1 MGLPSDDN
9 CDLVILEQIDQN
21 PEATQASMA
30 AQLGVAIGT
39 VNWHLKRLVEKGYVK
54 VRRANRRKLLYIITP
69 EGLALRARL
78 TLDYINTSF
87 HLYRLVR
94 ERMHEAIE
102 QVRAAGYHRL
112 RLEGSGDVAEV
123 CRLTC
128 LEHGIELVSAPD
140 APLVL
145 INGMKMFVELPGS
158 DGRPSPN
165 NVETKGDKEL

>member
-1 MGLPSDDN
+1 MDCEEPRRA
-9 CDLVILEQIDQN
+9 DLT
-21 PEATQASMA
+21 TQRDA
-30 AQLGVAIGT
+30 AAAKLWAFPVGSKEWDCVVSCT
-39 VNWHLKRLVEKGYVK
+39 LK

-94 ERMHEAIE
+94 ERMHEALG
-102 QVRAAGYHRL
+102 QVRAHGYHQV

-128 LEHGIELVSAPD
+128 LEQGISVVTAPE
-140 APLVL
+140 APLLLV
-145 INGMKMFVELPGS
+145 NGMKVFVTLP
-158 DGRPSPN
+158 DGGGQAGPSAEITPESS
-165 NVETKGDKEL
+165 ETKGED